1 MELRFTPQ
9 DSLVEKITF
18 QFQRPG
24 ETTVYTYN
32 HIDIVPN
39 EVNHVRINFNE
50 LFEVTDDHAIYPI
63 SLKNIKFTLST
74 KAESKEYRIPID
86 GIYLHY
92 NGIAGEITSLE
103 NILEQQSTH
112 KILHNGQLI
121 IINNNKTY
129 NILGHEITEKY

>member
-24 ETTVYTYN
+24 ENTVYTYN
-32 HIDIVPN
+32 HINFVQN
-39 EVNHVRINFNE
+39 EVNHVLINFNE

-74 KAESKEYRIPID
+74 KVESKEYRIPMN

-92 NGIAGEITSLE
+92 KGIAGETTAVEDIT
-103 NILEQQSTH
+103 EQPSTH
-112 KILHNGQLI
+112 KVLDNGQLLI
-121 IINNNKTY
+121 IKNNKTF
-129 NILGHEITEKY
+129 NILGHEIIEKH